1 MRFVSWVLFN
11 FPIFFTAVLI
21 DVFCGLSAPCLW
33 SLVFFR
39 RVTRLDEMRYWFIEL
54 LGMNHNDDDYP
65 YSPAISLGFPLAL
78 RFTFSIC

>member
-1 MRFVSWVLFN
+1 MSFVGFRL
-11 FPIFFTAVLI
+11 
-21 DVFCGLSAPCLW
+21 
-33 SLVFFR
+33 LVYGHWYFFR

-65 YSPAISLGFPLAL
+65 SSPAISLGFPLAL